1 MSCCGSKRLTAALP
15 SSNISPGAGV
25 AQPRGWSPASPPA
38 AAPEAAVAARAAA
51 PFGAVAIEY
60 LAGAPIRV
68 IGTVTRAEYRFSRA
82 APLQQVARADAEA
95 MLASGYF
102 RRGA

>member
-1 MSCCGSKRLTAALP
+1 MSCCGAKRLQAVPAN
-15 SSNISPGAGV
+15 SNTSRAAGV
-25 AQPRGWSPASPPA
+25 SQPRSWQPPA
-38 AAPEAAVAARAAA
+38 PVAAPAPAVAARPAA
-51 PFGAVAIEY
+51 PFGTVAIEY

-68 IGTVTRAEYRFSRA
+68 IGTVSRTEYRFSRA
-82 APLQQVARADAEA
+82 APLQQVARADADA